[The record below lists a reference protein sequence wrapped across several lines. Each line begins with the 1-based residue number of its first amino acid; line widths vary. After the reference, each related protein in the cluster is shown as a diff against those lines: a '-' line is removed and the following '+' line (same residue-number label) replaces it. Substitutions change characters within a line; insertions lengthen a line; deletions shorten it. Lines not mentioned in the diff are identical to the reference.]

1 VSAKFKL
8 HCPIST
14 ATQINISNLTFGLI
28 ATPWNNVKGVRI
40 GTVVEWQDR
49 TAEVAIEQEINHLV
63 EPANLGDVTTKID
76 ETGKKDFFLNLTKGL
91 NSVVG
96 NVNNG
101 LIDVLGVTA
110 PLPESTRNQILS
122 IIGIGF
128 SDAVA
133 FSSTSF
139 VTHVM
144 AAITMRVIRPFNVG
158 DFVTVGDYFG
168 KVSERGLFDTEIQ
181 TESRELISIPNSVF
195 ILTPVKVTRGSGVII
210 ATNLSLGYDVHHAQI
225 EPLLLQAALAAG
237 LEDPYVH
244 IISLNDFSVSYRING
259 LLAEVK
265 TLLTSRSILNACVL
279 DSLHRHNIE
288 IVSPTFTRH
297 INQPLAAKQIPP
309 EQRMKKPDSQIN
321 AEDIAFDKANQAQA
335 LAELQLSLA
344 QKITDLS
351 NQLSNTE
358 NLEDKA
364 RAALEA
370 QLGRLHEELAS
381 HASKTPDSD

>member
-1 VSAKFKL
+1 MLEAS
-8 HCPIST
+8 
-14 ATQINISNLTFGLI
+14 Q
-28 ATPWNNVKGVRI
+28 
-40 GTVVEWQDR
+40 
-49 TAEVAIEQEINHLV
+49 AID
-63 EPANLGDVTTKID
+63 A
-76 ETGKKDFFLNLTKGL
+76 FLPLAL
-91 NSVVG
+91 S
-96 NVNNG
+96 
-101 LIDVLGVTA
+101 LASSVLGLSLAHYLLLARHPTLGGEARLPRQVVMLLLTGGAIVLVVVTA

-128 SDAVA
+128 SGAVA

-139 VTHVM
+139 VTNFM
-144 AAITMRVIRPFNVG
+144 AAITMRVTRPFNVG

-210 ATNLSLGYDVHHAQI
+210 STNLSLGYDVHHARI

-237 LEDPYVH
+237 LADPYVH
-244 IISLNDFSVSYRING
+244 ITSLNDFSVSYRVNG
-259 LLAEVK
+259 LLTEVK

-297 INQPLAAKQIPP
+297 INQPLDAKQIPA
-309 EQRMKKPDSQIN
+309 EERMKTPDSQIN

-335 LAELQLSLA
+335 LAELKLSLA
-344 QKITDLS
+344 QKITALS
-351 NQLSNTE
+351 EQLNSTE

-364 RAALEA
+364 RASLEA
-370 QLGRLHEELAS
+370 QLARLHDELAS
-381 HASKTPDSD
+381 HASKAPDSD